1 MDGRTMNRFS
11 SAVTVLMLA
20 IFVTMVAVAATY
32 SEKARFMPLVIGI
45 PAICLCLLQL
55 AMDLRGARRARLAG
69 AVPGPR
75 RDRRPRQGDALSAEV
90 PASVAM
96 PAVLGATSVAS
107 EIRTWTYFVAYIGGV
122 LLFGFHVA
130 VPILVA
136 VYLFL
141 EAKLSALVAGFA
153 AAVFSLA
160 VYLMFE
166 RLLEF
171 RLHEGFL
178 TERLIDAFAL

>member
-1 MDGRTMNRFS
+1 MNRFS
-11 SAVTVLMLA
+11 SAVTVVMLA

-32 SEKARFMPLVIGI
+32 SEQARFMPFVIGI
-45 PAICLCLLQL
+45 PAIGLCLLQL
-55 AMDLRGARRARLAG
+55 ATDLHGARRARLAA
-69 AVPGPR
+69 AVPGPGP
-75 RDRRPRQGDALSAEV
+75 DRPPQQGEAPSAGD
-90 PASVAM
+90 PASVSWQA
-96 PAVLGATSVAS
+96 ALGAPSVAS

-136 VYLFL
+136 VYLFV
-141 EAKLSALVAGFA
+141 EAKLSALAAGFA
-153 AAVFSLA
+153 AAVFTLA

-178 TERLIDAFAL
+178 TERLIDAFAI

>member
-1 MDGRTMNRFS
+1 
-11 SAVTVLMLA
+11 
-20 IFVTMVAVAATY
+20 
-32 SEKARFMPLVIGI
+32 
-45 PAICLCLLQL
+45 
-55 AMDLRGARRARLAG
+55 
-69 AVPGPR
+69 
-75 RDRRPRQGDALSAEV
+75 
-90 PASVAM
+90 M

-107 EIRTWTYFVAYIGGV
+107 EIRTWTYFMAYIGGV

-136 VYLFL
+136 VYLRL
-141 EAKLSALVAGFA
+141 EARLSALVAGLA
-153 AAVFSLA
+153 AAGFTLA

-178 TERLIDAFAL
+178 TERLIDALAL